1 MGSGEDVQINI
12 TLNMGGDKVSLDSGD
27 PGDPGLFAAAK
38 TPKKATGKAAQTKNC
53 KKGILCVGPKGAG
66 CISALKTCRNN
77 QPQTSGT
84 TSKKVK
90 NTTTKPPKATKGGGG
105 GADLS
110 KEIPALDEAGLA
122 LAWKDLDRLKSE
134 LFELQL
140 DRIIAYGGPG
150 GKYNKILDALEAK
163 NEEVTAVEQSGLKFF
178 SQYREELIRTGLP
191 KKDAEALADAIPV
204 SLQPFADGSKKMSLP
219 ANAESVLKEA
229 MTEFYR
235 MTMGGG
241 SDKIKF
247 IGWSDP
253 RGHVDQK
260 TGFFNVGDQFDPALV
275 FHELGHFAEGPAAR
289 SRHNAFIRNRGVP
302 PGDLEQLVG
311 YELGEVA
318 SKGSGDKFISPY
330 VAKYYGPPLLF
341 KDGYLGW
348 DSYPTEVL
356 SMGLEQFS
364 SPELMLKLYQK
375 DREHFMLTKQYLEEQ
390 RQ

>member
-66 CISALKTCRNN
+66 CISALKTCKNN

-105 GADLS
+105 AALS
-110 KEIPALDEAGLA
+110 KEIPALDEAGIALA
-122 LAWKDLDRLKSE
+122 LKDLDRLNSE
-134 LFELQL
+134 FFELQV
-140 DRIIAYGGPG
+140 DRVLAYGGPG
-150 GKYNKILDALEAK
+150 GKYNKILDALDAKHEQIEAVK
-163 NEEVTAVEQSGLKFF
+163 QSGLKFF

-204 SLQPFADGSKKMSLP
+204 SLQPPVNGSKKMLLP
-219 ANAESVLKEA
+219 AKAEAVLKEA

-235 MTMGGG
+235 ITMGGG
-241 SDKIKF
+241 SDKIKS
-247 IGWSDP
+247 IGWEDP
-253 RGHVDQK
+253 RGHVNQK
-260 TGFFNVGDQFDPALV
+260 TGFFNVGNRLSPALV
-275 FHELGHFAEGPAAR
+275 FHELGHFAEGPAER

-311 YELGEVA
+311 YDPGEVA
-318 SKGSGDKFISPY
+318 SKGSGDKFIDPY

-341 KDGYLGW
+341 KDQYLGW
-348 DSYPTEVL
+348 DYYDTEVL
-356 SMGLEQFS
+356 SMGLEYFS
-364 SPELMLKLYQK
+364 SPELMLELYQK